1 MMPGILENRI
11 FMGKFVLCL
20 PLEAELFFNLRTCSD
35 IVSPEGL
42 GTCIFVIMFIQL
54 KLCTNLSL

>member
-11 FMGKFVLCL
+11 FMCKFVLCL
-20 PLEAELFFNLRTCSD
+20 PLEAELFYLRICSD
-35 IVSPEGL
+35 IISPEGL

-54 KLCTNLSL
+54 KLCTNVAL